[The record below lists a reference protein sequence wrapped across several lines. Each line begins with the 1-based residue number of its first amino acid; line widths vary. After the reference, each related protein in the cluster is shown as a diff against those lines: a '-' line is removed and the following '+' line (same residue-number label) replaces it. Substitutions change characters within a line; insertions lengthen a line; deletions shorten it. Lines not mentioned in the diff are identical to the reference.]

1 MKFISIIPAISLLLL
16 LSCKGQQNNKQTNP
30 EFTEQQANGPIGGD
44 CEEGYCE
51 LLYYGLPAQ
60 INETDTSAGWFET
73 GKKLLLTGT
82 VYQLDGKTP
91 APGVIIYYHHTDNNG
106 YYSPGDG
113 SPLNSTRHGHIRG
126 WVKTDSNG
134 RYSIYT
140 IRPGPYPKV
149 EDPEHIHL
157 IIKEPDISKEYWID
171 DVVFDDDK
179 RLLPYRKKH
188 PEVNPRGGSGTV
200 RILLNNGMQIAE
212 HDIILG
218 LNIPNYPKKKVETIS
233 GLNIGEDQ
241 PSFSPYHAW
250 GPDKGTTT
258 CPVCKYGRYHGILYF
273 VGNSSSLTETK
284 EWLQFLEKESVKRAN
299 YLKVYLIFENDKPN
313 QKEILS
319 QLEQLGKELSIK
331 NSALT
336 VVPSWQDKESEAI
349 LNKINPSV
357 KNTFVIYKHR
367 SIVDKYINLQPAEEN
382 FALISQA
389 LERTKGNYFNLS
401 EPEYE

>member
-1 MKFISIIPAISLLLL
+1 MKFISILPAISLLLL

-60 INETDTSAGWFET
+60 INETDTSAGWFEA

-171 DVVFDDDK
+171 DVVFDDDQ

-188 PEVNPRGGSGTV
+188 PKVNPRGGSGTV

-273 VGNSSSLTETK
+273 AGHHSSYNEIK
-284 EWLQFLEKESVKRAN
+284 EWLQFLEEESVKRAN
-299 YLKVYLIFENDKPN
+299 YLKVYLIVANNKPE
-313 QKEILS
+313 QKEMLS
-319 QLEQLGKELSIK
+319 QLEQLGQELSIK
-331 NSALT
+331 NTALT
-336 VVPSWQDKESEAI
+336 VVPSWQDEETEAL

-367 SIVDKYINLQPAEEN
+367 SIVDKYINLQPGEEN

-389 LERTKGNYFNLS
+389 LERTKGNYFNLA
-401 EPEYE
+401 EPKYE